1 MAYAPG
7 PNIVMIVKG
16 SFTLIDEHC
25 IETQYGPGQGFAT
38 GLNVHEAIAGPEG
51 ADFYSLYFLPSDA
64 DVLRV
69 DSTAPV
75 CRRR

>member
-1 MAYAPG
+1 M
-7 PNIVMIVKG
+7 
-16 SFTLIDEHC
+16 IDEHC

-69 DSTAPV
+69 DAAVPV
-75 CRRR
+75 CARR